1 MEKSDARQ
9 QPQNQEKEE
18 SSVAKKP
25 FTEPKLTWIE
35 PELVPH
41 GSVETVAGFFGS
53 FSPGS

>member
-1 MEKSDARQ
+1 MEKIENL
-9 QPQNQEKEE
+9 PQSTNVEEKDQ
-18 SSVAKKP
+18 VTKKT

-41 GSVETVAGFFGS
+41 GQVETVAGFFGT